1 MKALGMIEVYGM
13 VTAIE
18 ALDAAVKAANVSLV
32 DVICVKGGLVCTMV
46 EGDVGAVKAAIDASA
61 AAAERIGRIISVHV
75 IPRPHHEVDIMNHT
89 DGEGSMRAECA
100 KKPEPPVDPD
110 PEPTPDPEPAEEVK
124 EEPAPEAEPEAEE
137 TPVEAEPAAE
147 ESAAEEELVEE
158 AAEENKE
165 NGAFSEEEL
174 QQMTIAQLRSIVAKE
189 KIEIPSPLQWNK
201 LKKKEMIQIILEY
214 FK

>member
-75 IPRPHHEVDIMNHT
+75 IPRPHREVDIMNHT

-100 KKPEPPVDPD
+100 KKPEPPVEPD
-110 PEPTPDPEPAEEVK
+110 PEPTPDPKPTPEP
-124 EEPAPEAEPEAEE
+124 EPEAEE
-137 TPVEAEPAAE
+137 TPVEAEPVVEEAVAE
-147 ESAAEEELVEE
+147 ETTEEELVEE
-158 AAEENKE
+158 AADDNKK

-214 FK
+214 FN